1 MSAINNSTFQD
12 RKELEQLS
20 YHSSLGYVLQ
30 QRNGAWELDERCEE
44 LLIELLKEKRKLDE
58 EHEEAHDLRIVIEDL
73 AKENRAPNIAILT
86 TLNALTN
93 VMHVVIAM
101 GNL

>member
-1 MSAINNSTFQD
+1 MRRVID
-12 RKELEQLS
+12 RAAE
-20 YHSSLGYVLQ
+20 G
-30 QRNGAWELDERCEE
+30 
-44 LLIELLKEKRKLDE
+44 KRKLDQ

-73 AKENRAPNIAILT
+73 AKENRASNIAILT